1 MPGFGLENSFSH
13 CGLAIRLAH
22 VFGFSSVFVLVS
34 LDGIVFFL
42 LVFMDVMLFIF
53 VCVD

>member
-22 VFGFSSVFVLVS
+22 VFGCSSVFVLVF
-34 LDGIVFFL
+34 LDGIVFF
-42 LVFMDVMLFIF
+42 LVFMDVMLFVF